1 MASTIKF
8 KFDPNQEHQI
18 IAIQSVLQLFDKL
31 PHGHSEFKLGDE
43 IVPNLSAEE
52 NLSEEIFLANLNKI
66 QESNSINQSSR
77 LDVDDGL
84 VLQSVGDEAWRY
96 PAFTVEMETGTG
108 KTYVYLR
115 TIYELRK
122 QFGFRKFIIVVPSI
136 AIYEGVLKSIEITRE
151 HFKSLYNNEY
161 LNVIAYDSDHI
172 SKLRDFATS
181 QFLQLII
188 ITMASFNRYSN
199 KIYQRT
205 EKLPGE
211 KVPIQYI
218 QETRPILILDECQNY
233 KSQTSKEALRS
244 LHPLCAFKYS
254 ATPGEKVQVVDRE
267 IMKYDNLVYRLTPV
281 EAFKRNLVKKIQVFG
296 ITEKENVDREYS
308 MVLRS
313 IGSNLTASI
322 ILIVNARG
330 QFSEQEIKVKSGDDL
345 EAKTRNEKYKGF
357 IVEEINRRD
366 GRVSFKNGHNIT
378 LSGQQEITQSRE
390 EVFKVQITET
400 IRQHLD
406 RQALLKDKNIKVLSL
421 IFVDRVASYIESD
434 GIAKRLFDEA
444 FEKLK
449 DSYPLFEKRNAGD
462 VREAYFAKRKTR
474 DGEEFIDIDEEARNE
489 EERKA
494 QKEAFEL
501 IMKKKEQLLSFDEPV
516 SFIFAHS
523 ALKEGWDNPNVF
535 QICTLRETMSEL
547 RKRQEIGRGMRLCVD
562 QQGDRIFDPDVNVL
576 TVVANESYESFVQGL
591 QNEYIA
597 DGEQAPERPS
607 NAGREPAKRNDRIYS
622 SDDFRY
628 FWKKLIKRTNYK
640 ISIDTDELIKSI
652 VSKMNREYIPP
663 PQIVIQRGKYVSTR
677 FEIKLC
683 AVTSGKA
690 ALEIKI
696 TDTQSKENF
705 VKDEFTVRDDLST
718 RLRDERLRNYK
729 IVKIESDKNGPRV
742 EFSEGAVL
750 SKNRP
755 IIFDSEKGQYVDS
768 KTVMESTV
776 TRQVPNVIER
786 AAKETDL
793 TRPTIIKIFHNLAEK
808 QKKMILTNPE
818 GFINRFI
825 FIIKDCL
832 AEHVADKIQY
842 TISSR
847 SEHEPIER
855 FFLPRKDYPQKE
867 MIKGSPRSLYDFI
880 QIDSDVERFFVEK
893 RLNLDEKIIL
903 YFKFPPLFKINA
915 PKIIGN
921 YNPDWAIVR
930 LSEDGKY
937 KLELVRETKGTMY
950 PELLQY
956 RHEKRKLLC
965 GEKHFKQLGMSYR
978 WIDPRI
984 IVNWWED
991 KGEEEQLDFFEKVVA
1006 EIEDSKKYV
1015 DHLPIYS
1022 LAAAAGKFSEDQ
1034 EAQPEGWIKVDVG
1047 KKLDDK
1053 MFVAKV
1059 VGWSMEPLI
1068 PSGSFCVFSTDV
1080 VGSRQGKILLV
1091 EHHDITDPDTHSRYT
1106 VKRYQSEKRQEEDSW
1121 HHYKIILEPINKEY
1135 ETIIIPE
1142 DRASEFKVIA
1152 EFVVVLK

>member
-1 MASTIKF
+1 MASKIQF
-8 KFDPNQEHQI
+8 KFDPNQEHQL
-18 IAIQSVLQLFDKL
+18 IAVQSVLQLFDKL
-31 PHGHSEFKLGDE
+31 PYGHSEFKLGYDV
-43 IVPNLSAEE
+43 VPNLSTEE
-52 NLSEEIFLANLNKI
+52 NFSEDTLLVNLNKI
-66 QESNSINQSSR
+66 KESNGISQSSR
-77 LDVDDGL
+77 LDVDEGL
-84 VLQSVGDEAWRY
+84 VLQGVGDDAWRY
-96 PAFTVEMETGTG
+96 PSFTVEMETGTG

-161 LNVIAYDSDHI
+161 MNVIAYDGDQI

-181 QFLQLII
+181 QFLQVII

-211 KVPIQYI
+211 KLPIQYV

-254 ATPGEKVQVVDRE
+254 ATPGEKVQDGDRE
-267 IMKYDNLVYRLTPV
+267 IMKYDNLIYRLTPV
-281 EAFKRNLVKKIQVFG
+281 EAFRRNLVKKIQVLG
-296 ITEKENVDREYS
+296 VTEKENVDREYS

-313 IGSNLTASI
+313 ISSNLTATM
-322 ILIVNARG
+322 ILVVNNRG
-330 QFSEQEIKVKSGDDL
+330 QFGENEVKIKNRDNL
-345 EAKTRNEKYKGF
+345 EAKTRNEKYRGF
-357 IVEEINRRD
+357 VVEEINKRD
-366 GRVSFKNGHNIT
+366 GKVIFTNGHSIT
-378 LSGQQEITQSRE
+378 LGGQQEITQSKGE
-390 EVFKVQITET
+390 IFKTQITET
-400 IRQHLD
+400 IRQHLE
-406 RQALLKDKNIKVLSL
+406 RQEALKDKNIKVLSL
-421 IFVDRVASYIESD
+421 IFVDRVASYIEND
-434 GIAKRLFDEA
+434 GIVKRLFDEA

-449 DSYPLFEKRNAGD
+449 QGYSLFEKRTAKD
-462 VREAYFAKRKTR
+462 VREAYFAKRQTKE
-474 DGEEFIDIDEEARNE
+474 GEEFIDIDEEARNE

-516 SFIFAHS
+516 SFVFAHS

-562 QQGDRIFDPDVNVL
+562 HHGNRIFDPDVNVL

-607 NAGREPAKRNDRIYS
+607 NAGREPAKRNDRIYG
-622 SDDFRY
+622 SDDFRS
-628 FWKKLIKRTNYK
+628 FWEKLIKRTDYK
-640 ISIDTDELIKSI
+640 ISIETDELIKSI
-652 VSKMNREYIPP
+652 VSRMNREYIPP
-663 PQIVIQRGKYVSTR
+663 PQVVIQRGKYVSTH
-677 FEIKLC
+677 FEIKLDT
-683 AVTSGKA
+683 VTGGKA
-690 ALEIKI
+690 TLEIKI
-696 TDTQSKENF
+696 TDTQGKENF
-705 VKDEFTVRDDLST
+705 VKEDFVVRDDLS
-718 RLRDERLRNYK
+718 RKLSDERLRNYK
-729 IVKIESDKNGPRV
+729 IVKIDNDGPRV

-750 SKNRP
+750 TKDRP

-768 KTVMESTV
+768 TVVMESAIA
-776 TRQVPNVIER
+776 RQVPNVIER

-793 TRPTIIKIFHNLAEK
+793 TRPTIIKIFQSLAEK

-842 TISSR
+842 IISGR
-847 SEHEPIER
+847 SEREPKEK
-855 FFLPRKDYPQKE
+855 FFPPRKDYPQKE

-880 QIDSDVERFFVEK
+880 QIDSDVERYFVEK
-893 RLNLDEKIIL
+893 RLNSDGKIVL

-915 PKIIGN
+915 PRIIGN

-978 WIDPRI
+978 WIDPRAV
-984 IVNWWED
+984 VNWWED
-991 KGEEEQLDFFEKVVA
+991 KVEEETLDFFEKVVA
-1006 EIEDSKKYV
+1006 EIEDDKKYTEY
-1015 DHLPIYS
+1015 LPIYS
-1022 LAAAAGKFSEDQ
+1022 LAAAAGKFSEGQ
-1034 EAQPEGWIKVDVG
+1034 EVQPEGWIKVDVG

-1053 MFVAKV
+1053 MFIAKV

-1068 PSGSFCVFSTDV
+1068 PSGSFCVFSADV
-1080 VGSRQGKILLV
+1080 AGSRQGKVLLV

-1106 VKRYQSEKRQEEDSW
+1106 VKMYRSEKRQEEDSW
-1121 HHYKIILEPINKEY
+1121 HHEKILLEPINKEY
-1135 ETIIIPE
+1135 EPIIITE
-1142 DRASEFKVIA
+1142 DRASEFRVIA
-1152 EFVVVLK
+1152 EFVAVLKK